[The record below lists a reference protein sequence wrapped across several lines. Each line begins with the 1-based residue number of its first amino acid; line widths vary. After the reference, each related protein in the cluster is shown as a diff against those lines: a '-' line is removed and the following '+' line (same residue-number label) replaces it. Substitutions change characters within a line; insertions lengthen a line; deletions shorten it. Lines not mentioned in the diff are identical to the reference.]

1 MKEYILNVKSS
12 MVHKS
17 TCRYVKNLAD
27 IKKQEFHTLDEARMS
42 CKDIKFCKMCKV
54 KEDCNI

>member
-17 TCRYVKNLAD
+17 TCRYVKNLD
-27 IKKQEFHTLDEARMS
+27 DVKKKEFYTLDEARKS
-42 CKDIKFCKMCKV
+42 CKDIKFCKSCKV
-54 KEDCNI
+54 KEEL